1 MAIDKK
7 FPTKLLW
14 MDLEFTDFDYPN
26 SLMLEVSVEVTD
38 FNFTTLGSYEAR
50 IKNDPDTL
58 VSRFKVNSWWQ
69 NFAHNRDDFIKNNDK
84 GKDIREVEKELLAFV
99 EQHFGDEPAI
109 LAGNSIHSDRA
120 LIKARWPLL
129 DLKLHYRMLDVTSLK
144 ILMQGKFGME
154 FDKNNT
160 HRAYDDIQASI
171 AELQYY
177 LDWFQSSGVSEGN
190 DYQDNE

>member
-1 MAIDKK
+1 MSKEKII
-7 FPTKLLW
+7 PTKLLW

-26 SLMLEVSVEVTD
+26 SLVLEVSVEVTD
-38 FNFTTLGSYEAR
+38 FNFVTLGSYEAR
-50 IKNDPDTL
+50 IKNNPDKL
-58 VSRFKVNSWWQ
+58 VARFKVNSWWQ
-69 NFAHNRDDFIKNNDK
+69 DFAHNRDDFIKNNDK
-84 GKDIREVEKELLAFV
+84 GKGVREVEKELMDFV
-99 EQHFGDEPAI
+99 DKHFGNEPAI

-120 LIKARWPLL
+120 VIKAHWPLL

-144 ILMQGKFGME
+144 IIMQGKYGME

-177 LDWFQSSGVSEGN
+177 LDWFGKDHTGAN
-190 DYQDNE
+190 DGS